1 MDALK
6 KLLETAQQLQE
17 AALQA
22 ELDKIRIQETSV
34 TRPRPRQ
41 DWSSSETAPAAQQW
55 SGGGQG
61 AVHSAWVDPASLP
74 VQRSAEAVAE
84 EEVSLADRLRDP
96 ETLRTFFLLAEAF
109 GPPPGLRE
117 DDDW

>member
-6 KLLETAQQLQE
+6 KLLEQAQRLQE

-22 ELDKIRIQETSV
+22 ELDKIKIQESSV
-34 TRPRPRQ
+34 RPRPRQ
-41 DWSSSETAPAAQQW
+41 DWSSESNPPEANQW
-55 SGGGQG
+55 SGQSS
-61 AVHSAWVDPASLP
+61 AHSAWVDPASAPLKRT
-74 VQRSAEAVAE
+74 VEVVAEAETSIAE
-84 EEVSLADRLRDP
+84 RLRDP

-109 GPPPGLRE
+109 GPPPGLRD

>member
-6 KLLETAQQLQE
+6 KLLEQAQRLQE

-22 ELDKIRIQETSV
+22 ELDKIRIQESSV
-34 TRPRPRQ
+34 RPQPRQ
-41 DWSSSETAPAAQQW
+41 DWSSEPNAPATGQTW
-55 SGGGQG
+55 SGQSSM
-61 AVHSAWVDPASLP
+61 HSAWVDPASVAL
-74 VQRSAEAVAE
+74 QRTVEVAVEAEPTIAE
-84 EEVSLADRLRDP
+84 RLRDP

-109 GPPPGLRE
+109 GPPPGLRD